1 MFLTVE
7 IDFHSLHSEQIK
19 HKETLPGGKEKKK
32 KKGNLVELEKEFW
45 SSMKVSMGTFG
56 YDLLH
61 ARSFAYCLNSVFS
74 LDLLLKR
81 GKRDLSVGF
90 I

>member
-1 MFLTVE
+1 MKYSPSRPRSVFLTVE

-32 KKGNLVELEKEFW
+32 KKE
-45 SSMKVSMGTFG
+45 
-56 YDLLH
+56 
-61 ARSFAYCLNSVFS
+61 
-74 LDLLLKR
+74 
-81 GKRDLSVGF
+81 